1 MFKSHIVCVVRCNDK
16 NYRKGKSMPELK
28 AVVLML
34 CVASEASLA
43 TGALRAEG
51 GCLPHPKVVRPL
63 ENWTLLD
70 SGMWLYTE

>member
-1 MFKSHIVCVVRCNDK
+1 
-16 NYRKGKSMPELK
+16 MPELK

-63 ENWTLLD
+63 ENGTLLD